1 MAQAGRIWAMVRQR
15 PSPLTAPIP
24 NSAPQETWVVETG
37 RPSGEASVTRAAVT
51 ALAAKAW
58 PWSMAVISNDMV
70 RATRRGGAR
79 APPGPAPPPE
89 QEGGRG
95 GRARGGPRAAGAPG
109 GGGGTRR
116 EE

>member
-1 MAQAGRIWAMVRQR
+1 MRAAAGRVMTQAARICAMVRQR

-70 RATRRGGAR
+70 RATRRGGAGARTAPTPRGDR
-79 APPGPAPPPE
+79 ADGA
-89 QEGGRG
+89 GVRG
-95 GRARGGPRAAGAPG
+95 A
-109 GGGGTRR
+109 
-116 EE
+116 